1 MKEDKYAEPANN
13 LAKAAD
19 IAIAVIQKFPP
30 KGWNEY
36 YVTTD
41 KNQITHFIELYQ
53 EWKENILNP
62 EPKFKNLKSLK
73 YEYDNIFTE
82 FQEGNGDYVEEFW
95 KEIKAQNLPYKRE
108 NKLAKIL
115 KRKKIN
121 NIHEY
126 DFIIDVIVPYQQE
139 GLINEEEVVLLNKWL
154 GEFENRKKK

>member
-1 MKEDKYAEPANN
+1 MKEDKYAEAALN

-30 KGWNEY
+30 KGWNEH
-36 YVTTD
+36 YVTEN
-41 KNQITHFIELYQ
+41 KNEIDHFIDVYK
-53 EWKENILNP
+53 EWKENALNP
-62 EPKFKNLKSLK
+62 KPQFRNLKSLK

-82 FQEGNGDYVEEFW
+82 FQEGSGTFIEEFW

-126 DFIIDVIVPYQQE
+126 DFVIDVIVPYQQE